1 MESPAKLARC
11 EASDLTNVEQET
23 QETSLSY
30 HFRSLDP
37 AKDKA
42 TEVTLKCA
50 FNHQHLILKV
60 RSNSNI
66 LQISFMIGR
75 MLQCP
80 HSDLV
85 LICKGEVISRHPMFS
100 LEDLGFS
107 TPCSSSSDG
116 SIKLLISRRP
126 PGPTWIKFTAAFLC
140 TTSLKPLT
148 FRMHSAS
155 PVANVKRQ
163 VQESLRCH
171 ACLSI
176 HSADG
181 ALLPTAISL
190 RDLGVADGGRLYCR
204 ILAQE
209 PALLPQRAVADAAAA
224 VREQIRIADRIWRR
238 GPPSAGSKRPLD
250 DPEAGD
256 EASIGVGVGGGGG
269 EQAGH
274 RSASLFV
281 AMRQGFLLPSNRP
294 SSRPGNW
301 PACQA

>member
-1 MESPAKLARC
+1 
-11 EASDLTNVEQET
+11 
-23 QETSLSY
+23 
-30 HFRSLDP
+30 
-37 AKDKA
+37 
-42 TEVTLKCA
+42 
-50 FNHQHLILKV
+50 
-60 RSNSNI
+60 
-66 LQISFMIGR
+66 
-75 MLQCP
+75 
-80 HSDLV
+80 
-85 LICKGEVISRHPMFS
+85 
-100 LEDLGFS
+100 
-107 TPCSSSSDG
+107 
-116 SIKLLISRRP
+116 
-126 PGPTWIKFTAAFLC
+126 
-140 TTSLKPLT
+140 
-148 FRMHSAS
+148 
-155 PVANVKRQ
+155 